1 MFAQHCMSSCDMK
14 NMTYTSLATIVT
26 QQQQVASTKS
36 QGNQIINNI
45 GMNNDSEIADGH
57 TKTDTTQSRLTTNIE
72 GEKKRPQ
79 RNKRETNN
87 EGKKK
92 DKEIRGRH

>member
-1 MFAQHCMSSCDMK
+1 MKSNLFAQHCMLSRDMK
-14 NMTYTSLATIVT
+14 SMIYTSLVAIIT

-57 TKTDTTQSRLTTNIE
+57 TKIDTT
-72 GEKKRPQ
+72 
-79 RNKRETNN
+79 
-87 EGKKK
+87 
-92 DKEIRGRH
+92 